1 MSSSSLRNQGID
13 EQDMRQFI
21 MEQMQA
27 LMLKDT
33 KKDKGKTIEE
43 DEQELSE
50 N

>member
-33 KKDKGKTIEE
+33 KKDKGKTIVQ